1 MGRGSLA
8 RCRGSISRTSPR
20 EAVAILGRRFAEQA
34 SEETRCARDIRAA
47 VPLVA
52 DVLVREFG
60 VRRVVLFGSVARGA
74 ARPDSDIDIALEGLP
89 PGQTFH
95 AMARAAEVAGRNV
108 DLVPMEGARPEV
120 LAIIDREGEVLF

>member
-1 MGRGSLA
+1 MRA
-8 RCRGSISRTSPR
+8 RY
-20 EAVAILGRRFAEQA
+20 QA
-34 SEETRCARDIRAA
+34 T

-60 VRRVVLFGSVARGA
+60 VRRVVLFGSWRAGLPALIRT
-74 ARPDSDIDIALEGLP
+74 IDIALEGLP

-108 DLVPMEGARPEV
+108 DLVPLEGARPAV
-120 LAIIDREGEVLF
+120 LAIIDREGEVSVTTANPVSLKLRTLLRQLVISDCYT

>member
-1 MGRGSLA
+1 M
-8 RCRGSISRTSPR
+8 SPR

-34 SEETRCARDIRAA
+34 SAEARCARDIRAT

-120 LAIIDREGEVLF
+120 LATIDREGEVIRDNG

>member
-1 MGRGSLA
+1 M
-8 RCRGSISRTSPR
+8 SPR

-34 SEETRCARDIRAA
+34 SEEARCARDIRAT

-74 ARPDSDIDIALEGLP
+74 ARPDSDIDIALEGLNP
-89 PGQTFH
+89 SNST
-95 AMARAAEVAGRNV
+95 
-108 DLVPMEGARPEV
+108 
-120 LAIIDREGEVLF
+120 DRGPF